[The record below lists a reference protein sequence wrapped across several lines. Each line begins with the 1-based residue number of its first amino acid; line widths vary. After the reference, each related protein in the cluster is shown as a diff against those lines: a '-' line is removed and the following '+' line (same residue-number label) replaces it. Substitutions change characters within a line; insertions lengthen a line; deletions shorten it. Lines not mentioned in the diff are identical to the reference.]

1 MEPAEG
7 GRRTRIRKTRP
18 DRKKRHY
25 PSRRTNKY
33 SGVGYPPSGGNVVE
47 SMARPRVS
55 WDCEE
60 PNAPLERSERSNT

>member
-25 PSRRTNKY
+25 PSRRKDKY
-33 SGVGYPPSGGNVVE
+33 FGAGYPPNGGNVVE
-47 SMARPRVS
+47 SMARPRVAR
-55 WDCEE
+55 DYEE
-60 PNAPLERSERSNT
+60 PNDQAQLRSEAE